1 MILTLTA
8 GYDRYDY
15 GPPRH
20 REDRDYDYRDP
31 RDKERERY
39 YEDR

>member
-1 MILTLTA
+1 MIA

-20 REDRDYDYRDP
+20 REERYYDYHRDP